1 MIRVMVADDNTDL
14 NNMYCKFLTKDK
26 DIKIISQTTDGKET
40 LDKYLELKPD
50 LLLLDLEMPTLSG
63 LDVIHALS
71 EIPKEKNLKNIIV
84 ISGKSVL
91 RAELWNMSKIYMSF
105 QKPVDLDTIHQK
117 IREFIKEREINFREI
132 SRKEITLFLYEVKI
146 NSRKRNLEILVD
158 SIQTAYKNPRLL
170 LNINDLY
177 NEIGKTKNISSI
189 SVQYSI
195 RNSMRSINK
204 NISSKHL
211 KDIFHLESYDN
222 AIAPKYFFQTTI
234 EYFKKR

>member
-50 LLLLDLEMPTLSG
+50 LLLLDLEMPNLSG
-63 LDVIHALS
+63 LDVIHTLS
-71 EIPKEKNLKNIIV
+71 QMPKEKNLKNIIV

-105 QKPVDLDTIHQK
+105 QKPVDLDTIYQK
-117 IREFIKEREINFREI
+117 IREFIKEKDFREI
-132 SRKEITLFLYEVKI
+132 SRKEITSFLYEVKI